1 MNMKEKKEDKIDN
14 KIKEKTREKKN
25 KDAIDLMKL
34 KMKLKNQQNDWRR

>member
-1 MNMKEKKEDKIDN
+1 MKEKKEDKIDN

-34 KMKLKNQQNDWRR
+34 KMKLKN